1 MTGPVRAR
9 VVMEPRTI
17 YLDAHAMRR
26 HERVSALKECFAAL
40 LLLQAGWSRTA
51 AFGLSVLSGF
61 NWVVGLGLLGVGA
74 VEIKR
79 GKKFGAWV
87 RWFDLSVG
95 LLLLAE
101 GLKLATEGHHRQVL
115 IDGYY
120 GLGAVYVLMGAFH
133 HQLGRRR
140 YVRIDDD
147 GFHVRLSP
155 LRRFRLLWPD
165 IVRVVGHPDAIE
177 VFDRGGRRYEVSRTH
192 VPSLDEVRELV
203 LERASGRG
211 IATK

>member
-1 MTGPVRAR
+1 
-9 VVMEPRTI
+9 MEPRTI
-17 YLDAHAMRR
+17 FVDAHAMRR
-26 HERVSALKECFAAL
+26 HERVSALKECLAAV

-51 AFGLSVLSGF
+51 AFGLSLLSAF
-61 NWVVGLGLLGVGA
+61 NWILGLGLLGVGL

-95 LLLLAE
+95 VLLLAE
-101 GLKLATEGHHRQVL
+101 GLNLAAEGNHRQVL
-115 IDGYY
+115 INGYY
-120 GLGAVYVLMGAFH
+120 VLGAVYLLMGMFH

-147 GFHVRLSP
+147 GIQVRLNP
-155 LRRFRLLWPD
+155 FRHFRLNWPD
-165 IVRVVGHPDAIE
+165 ISRVIGHADSIE
-177 VFDRGGRRYEVSRTH
+177 VFAKGDQRHEIARRYVPNLAEIREVI
-192 VPSLDEVRELV
+192 

>member
-1 MTGPVRAR
+1 MRAR

-26 HERVSALKECFAAL
+26 HERISALKECFAAL
-40 LLLQAGWSRTA
+40 LLLQAGWSHTA
-51 AFGLSVLSGF
+51 AFGLSALSGF

-74 VEIKR
+74 VEIVR

-87 RWFDLSVG
+87 RWFDISVG
-95 LLLLAE
+95 VLLLGE
-101 GLKLATEGHHRQVL
+101 GLNLATEGHHRQIL

-120 GLGAVYVLMGAFH
+120 VLGAVYLLMGVFY
-133 HQLGRRR
+133 HQMGRRR

-155 LRRFRLLWPD
+155 LRSFRLLWPD
-165 IVRVVGHPDAIE
+165 IVRVVGHPDSIE
-177 VFDRGGRRYEVSRTH
+177 VFDRGGRRHEVSRTH
-192 VPSLDEVRELV
+192 VPNLDEIRELV